1 MLLYHYCRYNTFE
14 SILNSKSLWLTQIVK
29 SNDAEEVLRTFDII
43 WPKIRVELVDKL
55 VDKLKAEEIL
65 SILDNQ
71 FRLEGLISKN
81 GDETPYGVCLSKN
94 RDLSQNWN
102 EYGAYGEG
110 ICLGFSTE
118 LFNGIERQ
126 FPHPNARFHPAIGW
140 EQVIYDREKLTDE
153 FISLFAEILNNDST
167 AMGWLTVRTT
177 LKHYSA
183 FIKNPTFVDEREVR
197 IIYYPNESHAF
208 DKKTEL
214 KLCVDADFPHCSLP
228 WIKSNGEC
236 ALKEVIVGNNCK
248 YDCNDIQ
255 RLLLANGIKNVVVTK
270 SEYPYRVSENR

>member
-1 MLLYHYCRYNTFE
+1 MLLYHYCRYDKFA

-29 SNDAEEVLRTFDII
+29 SNDEEEVVRTFNII
-43 WPKIRVELVDKL
+43 WPKIRRGLIDKL
-55 VDKLKAEEIL
+55 DDKTKAKEIF

-71 FRLEGLISKN
+71 FRLEGLLSKN
-81 GDETPYGVCLSKN
+81 GDEIPYGVCLSLN

-102 EYGAYGEG
+102 EYGANGEG
-110 ICLGFSTE
+110 ICLGFSSE

-126 FPHPNARFHPAIGW
+126 FPHPNAFFHPAIGW
-140 EQVIYDREKLTDE
+140 GQVIYDREKLADKFT
-153 FISLFAEILNNDST
+153 SLFAEILNNDST
-167 AMGWLTVRTT
+167 AMGWLNVRTT

-197 IIYYPNESHAF
+197 IIYYPDKSHVF
-208 DKKTEL
+208 DSVTEL
-214 KLCVDADFPHCSLP
+214 KSCVDEDYPHCSLP

-236 ALKEVIVGNNCK
+236 ALKEIIVGNNCK
-248 YDCNDIQ
+248 HNCEDIQ
-255 RLLLANGIKNVVVTK
+255 RLLFEKGIKDVKITK